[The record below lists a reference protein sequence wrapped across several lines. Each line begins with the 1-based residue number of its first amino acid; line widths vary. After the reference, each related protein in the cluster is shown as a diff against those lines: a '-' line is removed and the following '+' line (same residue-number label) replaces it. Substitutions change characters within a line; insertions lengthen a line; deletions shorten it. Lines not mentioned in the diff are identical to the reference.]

1 MSVPMPRDGAI
12 IFSDII
18 GKLDLL
24 RVACDS
30 ALCH

>member
-1 MSVPMPRDGAI
+1 MPRDGAI

-24 RVACDS
+24 RVACNS

>member
-1 MSVPMPRDGAI
+1 MPRDGAI

-24 RVACDS
+24 RVACDF

>member
-1 MSVPMPRDGAI
+1 MPHDGAI
-12 IFSDII
+12 IFSGIL